1 MAAFTTIDNPELYMQ
16 VKIYTGDGNDNRAIT
31 FDGDEDMQP
40 NWLWFK
46 NRGAAAWHNI
56 YDSVRGANK
65 ALASNATNAEESR
78 SDTLDSFD
86 SNGFTVGNDTSQ
98 NPDGYNT
105 NASSNTYVCWA
116 WKESA
121 TAGFD
126 IIAYTGNG
134 TSGRTVSHNLS
145 AVPEF
150 IIIKPRDQGDNWRVY
165 HKGIDSSAPEDYHL
179 QLQDTGARSD
189 NATMFNDTAP
199 TSSVFSLGDNS
210 GINGNT
216 NTFISYVFSE
226 KQGYSKF
233 SKYVGNASDDGPFV
247 YLGFRPAWIMCKASS
262 DSGEGWQILD
272 NKRDPNN
279 PVLTKLAAN
288 AAGADSATAGDN
300 NVDFLSNG
308 FKIITNDNGLNKT
321 GVTYIYAAFAEQPFV
336 NSNGVPA
343 NAR

>member
-1 MAAFTTIDNPELYMQ
+1 MAAYTTIDNPELYFQ

-65 ALASNATNAEESR
+65 ALASNANNTEESR

-98 NPDGYNT
+98 DPDGYNT

-126 IIAYTGNG
+126 IVSYTGNA
-134 TSGRTVSHNLS
+134 TARTISHSLS
-145 AVPEF
+145 AVPHF
-150 IIIKPRDQGDNWRVY
+150 IIIKNRDTSRSWLVGSKGLPSWSYHVY
-165 HKGIDSSAPEDYHL
+165 L
-179 QLQDTGARSD
+179 DTTDDQNSD
-189 NATMFNDTAP
+189 NNMFNGTTP
-199 TSSVFSLGDNS
+199 TSSVFSLGNADEGNQNTDNM
-210 GINGNT
+210 IA
-216 NTFISYVFSE
+216 YLFSE
-226 KQGYSKF
+226 KQGFSKF
-233 SKYVGNASDDGPFV
+233 GKYIGNGNANGTFV
-247 YLGFRPAWIMCKASS
+247 YTGFRPAWIMIKNSIDNS
-262 DSGEGWQILD
+262 TSWLMYD
-272 NKRDPNN
+272 NKRPGYNSDNAY
-279 PVLTKLAAN
+279 LLASAS
-288 AAGADSATAGDN
+288 DSEASDK
-300 NVDFLSNG
+300 DIDILSNG
-308 FKIITNDNGLNKT
+308 FKIRVNNSENNTSGK
-321 GVTYIYAAFAEQPFV
+321 TYIYMAFAEQPFV
-336 NSNGVPA
+336 NSKGVPA

>member
-1 MAAFTTIDNPELYMQ
+1 MAAFTTIDNPELYFQ

-126 IIAYTGNG
+126 IVSYTGNA
-134 TSGRTVSHNLS
+134 TARTISHSLS
-145 AVPEF
+145 AVPHF
-150 IIIKPRDQGDNWRVY
+150 IIIKNRDTSRSWLVGSKGLPSWSYHVY
-165 HKGIDSSAPEDYHL
+165 L
-179 QLQDTGARSD
+179 DTTDDQNSD
-189 NATMFNDTAP
+189 NNMFNGTTP
-199 TSSVFSLGDNS
+199 TSSVFSLGNADEGNQNTDNMI
-210 GINGNT
+210 G
-216 NTFISYVFSE
+216 FLFSE

-233 SKYVGNASDDGPFV
+233 SKYIGNASDDGPCVFT
-247 YLGFRPAWIMCKASS
+247 GFRPAWIMCKAAS
-262 DSGEGWQILD
+262 DNGEGWQILD

-321 GVTYIYAAFAEQPFV
+321 GVTYLYMAFAEAPFV

>member
-1 MAAFTTIDNPELYMQ
+1 MAAYTTIDNPELYFQ

-65 ALASNATNAEESR
+65 ALASNANNTEESR

-98 NPDGYNT
+98 DPDGYNT

-126 IIAYTGNG
+126 IVSYTGNA
-134 TSGRTVSHNLS
+134 TARTISHSLS
-145 AVPEF
+145 AVPHF
-150 IIIKPRDQGDNWRVY
+150 IIIKNRDTSRSWLVGSKGLPSWSYHVY
-165 HKGIDSSAPEDYHL
+165 L
-179 QLQDTGARSD
+179 DTTDDQNSD
-189 NATMFNDTAP
+189 NNMFNGTTP
-199 TSSVFSLGDNS
+199 TSSVFSLGNADEGNQNTDNMI
-210 GINGNT
+210 G
-216 NTFISYVFSE
+216 FLFSE

-233 SKYVGNASDDGPFV
+233 SKYIGNASDDGPCVFT
-247 YLGFRPAWIMCKASS
+247 GFRPAWIMCKAAS
-262 DSGEGWQILD
+262 DNGEGWQILD